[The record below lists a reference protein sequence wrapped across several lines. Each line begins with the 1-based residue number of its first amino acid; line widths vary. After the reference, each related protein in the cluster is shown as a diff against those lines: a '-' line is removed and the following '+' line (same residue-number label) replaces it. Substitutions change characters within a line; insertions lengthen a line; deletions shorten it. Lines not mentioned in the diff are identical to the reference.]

1 MLRFGLC
8 CIFRIEPIKFRR
20 TTAKYLQT
28 FHRNQQIKYLAEI
41 CLHNA
46 HTLYKALRYC
56 RDHDIKDFR
65 INSQIL
71 PLKTHP
77 DIGYSMEDLPFH
89 DQIIQTFK
97 YCGRFCRKYDIRTT
111 FHPDQFILLSS
122 PSSEVVQRSI
132 ADLIYQAEV
141 AGWVNADVINIH
153 GGGAYGDKIASLRR
167 LRKRI
172 EQLPEGVR
180 SRLTLEND
188 DRVYTPEDLLPVCR
202 DLAIPLVYDVHH
214 HRCLPDGISVEETTE
229 LALGTW
235 SREPLFHLSSP
246 RDGWDSGK
254 PGSHHDYIDADDF
267 PGCWTNLDITVEVEA
282 KAKELAVLKLKEDLM
297 YRAKHMN

>member
-1 MLRFGLC
+1 MIRFGLC
-8 CIFRIEPIKFRR
+8 CIFRKEPIKFRR
-20 TTAKYLQT
+20 TTAKYLQAYS
-28 FHRNQQIKYLAEI
+28 RNQQLEYLDEI

-46 HTLYKALRYC
+46 RALHKALRYC
-56 RDHDIKDFR
+56 RDNDIKDFR

-77 DIGYSMEDLPFH
+77 DVGFRMEDLPVH

-97 YCGRFCRKYDIRTT
+97 DCGRFCQKHDIRTT

-122 PSSEVVQRSI
+122 PSSEVVQRSV

-153 GGGAYGDKIASLRR
+153 GGGAYGNKSVSLSR

-172 EQLPEGVR
+172 EQLPEAVR
-180 SRLTLEND
+180 LRLTLEND
-188 DRVYTPEDLLPVCR
+188 DRVYTPKDLLPVCR
-202 DLAIPLVYDVHH
+202 DMGIPLVYDVHH
-214 HRCLPDGISVEETTE
+214 HRCLPDGKSVEATTE
-229 LALGTW
+229 LALSTW
-235 SREPLFHLSSP
+235 NREPLFHLSSP
-246 RDGWDSGK
+246 KHGWESSK

-267 PGCWTNLDITVEVEA
+267 PVCWTNLDITVEVEA
-282 KAKELAVLKLKEDLM
+282 KAKELAVLKLKQDLINRT
-297 YRAKHMN
+297 YKNQ